1 MRNLTSCNHHQ
12 FTFINFLA
20 AVKHTINQYLQRQ
33 SKMHQPIRYVVANS
47 GWIFQ
52 KLWLE
57 GFSNF
62 NIYSHSVQPYK
73 YDRKQSN
80 LPISIHFSIFNI
92 RYIYLTHTS
101 SMRRNETH
109 KQLNI
114 FETKHKWKN
123 NSKATKI
130 DTIESVN
137 QS

>member
-1 MRNLTSCNHHQ
+1 MKL
-12 FTFINFLA
+12 
-20 AVKHTINQYLQRQ
+20 
-33 SKMHQPIRYVVANS
+33 VV
-47 GWIFQ
+47 
-52 KLWLE
+52 E

-114 FETKHKWKN
+114 FETKQKWKN
-123 NSKATKI
+123 NSKTTKI
-130 DTIESVN
+130 DTIESVY

>member
-1 MRNLTSCNHHQ
+1 MGEGEDFQLKRYFERGTPRWSNQKKIVYWTLTS
-12 FTFINFLA
+12 
-20 AVKHTINQYLQRQ
+20 K
-33 SKMHQPIRYVVANS
+33 IR
-47 GWIFQ
+47 I
-52 KLWLE
+52 E

-114 FETKHKWKN
+114 FETKQKWKN
-123 NSKATKI
+123 NSKTTKI
-130 DTIESVN
+130 DTIESVY
-137 QS
+137 QY

>member
-1 MRNLTSCNHHQ
+1 MCSS
-12 FTFINFLA
+12 TFCTNQACCSSKPTWRLCHL
-20 AVKHTINQYLQRQ
+20 KHFSHLSSPLDSQ
-33 SKMHQPIRYVVANS
+33 
-47 GWIFQ
+47 
-52 KLWLE
+52 LE

-114 FETKHKWKN
+114 FETKQKWKN
-123 NSKATKI
+123 NSKTTKI
-130 DTIESVN
+130 DTIESVY